1 MQVAKTKGEDP
12 QKYLKIPEVPAFI
25 YYLWNWF
32 LELRNGSAISYQEIK
47 SWSELTGKNIQPY
60 EVEIIKALDHEQWK
74 MSQS

>member
-1 MQVAKTKGEDP
+1 
-12 QKYLKIPEVPAFI
+12 LKIPEVPGFI

-47 SWSELTGKNIQPY
+47 AWSDLKGIDIDPV
-60 EVEIIKALDHEQWK
+60 EVDIIKALDNEQWK